1 VSSLVLIA
9 PIARG
14 DRGVVLVVAADV
26 HETLDESEAGLDPA
40 IPIASTAGI
49 KAIADITVEP
59 VAVMMAM
66 MATMMT
72 AMTTM
77 AAALASESDAGSE
90 HDQGG
95 SDT

>member
-1 VSSLVLIA
+1 
-9 PIARG
+9 
-14 DRGVVLVVAADV
+14 
-26 HETLDESEAGLDPA
+26 
-40 IPIASTAGI
+40 
-49 KAIADITVEP
+49 
-59 VAVMMAM
+59 
-66 MATMMT
+66 MMT